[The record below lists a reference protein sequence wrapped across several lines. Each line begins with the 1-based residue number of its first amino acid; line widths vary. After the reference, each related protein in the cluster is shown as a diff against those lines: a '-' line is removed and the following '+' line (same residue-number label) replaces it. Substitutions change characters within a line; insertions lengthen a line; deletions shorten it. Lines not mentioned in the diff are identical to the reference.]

1 MNTNSQNC
9 DNPNAVQSVFVGGTC
24 SDPVNPNTCKGAVP
38 ICFKPGDAVIPV
50 PAPQNAP
57 PGSSNLWAQYK
68 LNTASGICMGTY
80 DPLVGNLMDECS
92 FNLFNTSYNP
102 NNDLRSSI
110 TENFGNMKVDYEY
123 KKSTNNKCKAKY

>member
-9 DNPNAVQSVFVGGTC
+9 DNPNAVQSVFVG
-24 SDPVNPNTCKGAVP
+24 PVP

-57 PGSSNLWAQYK
+57 PGSSAVLAQYK

-80 DPLVGNLMDECS
+80 DPVVGNLLNECS

-102 NNDLRSSI
+102 NNNLKSSI
-110 TENFGNMKVDYEY
+110 TDNFENFGNMKVDYEY
-123 KKSTNNKCKAKY
+123 KKSTNNKCKSKY

>member
-1 MNTNSQNC
+1 MTHMTSYDINNNNRNGKTYTSERY
-9 DNPNAVQSVFVGGTC
+9 SVV
-24 SDPVNPNTCKGAVP
+24 
-38 ICFKPGDAVIPV
+38 PV

-57 PGSSNLWAQYK
+57 PGSSAVWAQYK

-80 DPLVGNLMDECS
+80 DPVVGNLMDECS

-102 NNDLRSSI
+102 NNNLKSSI
-110 TENFGNMKVDYEY
+110 TDNFENFGNMKVDYEY

>member
-9 DNPNAVQSVFVGGTC
+9 DDPNASQSVFAGGIC
-24 SDPVNPNTCKGAVP
+24 PDPKNPQALVP
-38 ICFKPGDAVIPV
+38 ICFKPDDSVVPV
-50 PAPQNAP
+50 PAPENAP
-57 PGSSNLWAQYK
+57 PGSSCLWAQYR

-102 NNDLRSSI
+102 NNNLRSNI

-123 KKSTNNKCKAKY
+123 KKSTNSKCKSKY

>member
-9 DNPNAVQSVFVGGTC
+9 DNPNAVQSVFVG
-24 SDPVNPNTCKGAVP
+24 PVP
-38 ICFKPGDAVIPV
+38 ICFKPGDAVVPV
-50 PAPQNAP
+50 PAPKDAP
-57 PGSSNLWAQYK
+57 PGSSAVWAQYK

-80 DPLVGNLMDECS
+80 DPVVGNLMDECS

-102 NNDLRSSI
+102 RNDLTSSI

>member
-9 DNPNAVQSVFVGGTC
+9 DNPYASQSVFAGGLCT
-24 SDPVNPNTCKGAVP
+24 DPKNPKGLVP
-38 ICFKPGDAVIPV
+38 ICFKPDDSVIPV
-50 PAPQNAP
+50 PAPENAP
-57 PGSSNLWAQYK
+57 PGSSCLWAQYK

-110 TENFGNMKVDYEY
+110 TENFGNMKVNYEY
-123 KKSTNNKCKAKY
+123 KKSTNSKCKSKY

>member
-9 DNPNAVQSVFVGGTC
+9 ANPNAVQSVFVG
-24 SDPVNPNTCKGAVP
+24 PVP
-38 ICFKPGDAVIPV
+38 ICFKPGDAVVPV
-50 PAPQNAP
+50 PAPQTAK
-57 PGSSNLWAQYK
+57 PGSSAVWAQYK
-68 LNTASGICMGTY
+68 LNTVSGICMGTY
-80 DPLVGNLMDECS
+80 DPVVGNLMDECS

-110 TENFGNMKVDYEY
+110 TQNFENFGNMKVDYEY